1 MTVSAQQRELS
12 PGTMIGVFRIERTL
26 GIGGFGIT
34 YLAFDTSLNIQVAV
48 KEYFPQNAWRD
59 TNSRTVHCYAGE
71 AEQTFQIGLQRFH
84 KEGQT
89 LAQFKHPNIVGVRQ
103 MLPANNTAYLVM
115 DYEHGEEL
123 EAYLRRLGRPLT
135 YQEAENIF
143 NPLLDGLRAV
153 HDRGLLH
160 LDIKPENIFLRA
172 DSTPV
177 LIDFGGARHQLGQA
191 SRSVSFLVASD
202 GYAPNEQ
209 YTGTQLQPTTDIY
222 AVGATLYRSVT
233 GRIPADAPKRGLAM
247 IDGSPD
253 PLMPVRQAVGYGV
266 YPEHFLQALDD
277 ALNMRVSVRPQSVR
291 ELQQR
296 LFQAAPPV
304 NSYQPQQRPQ
314 PVYEPVQSHPQ
325 QPVSERKTNW
335 LPILIGGVAVLA
347 VIFYWNTNRNA
358 ADTELERLRREN
370 QDLAKQIEN
379 TPPAPSVVEPSLI
392 VPPEPQVI
400 PDPPPQEQAVA
411 AVDGEKVYKGLC
423 FSCHDVGVAGAPKL
437 GDTTN
442 WNSRYHQ
449 GLETL
454 YNTALHGKGAMPAK
468 GGNPALSNAEVTAAV
483 DWMVEQSV
491 DQTTSTL
498 ELPISEPSHHDET
511 PIFRLVDDYA
521 AVSGLNDPYAA
532 LSLYTEPVDYY
543 NQKSA
548 SHDFIVEESKRYTG
562 VYADRSFRVVS
573 TPAVEWLSDD
583 EVQLSY
589 KMSYDLCC
597 KPNKDPVHGVNL
609 MKMRLVQTSSG
620 WKIAAVSSKKL

>member
-1 MTVSAQQRELS
+1 MTASAQQRELP
-12 PGTMIGVFRIERTL
+12 PGTMVGVFRIERTL

-59 TNSRTVHCYAGE
+59 TSSRTVHCYAGE

-135 YQEAENIF
+135 YQEVENIF

-247 IDGSPD
+247 IDGSHD
-253 PLMPVRQAVGYGV
+253 PLVPVRQAVASGA
-266 YPEHFLQALDD
+266 YPEYFLQTLDD
-277 ALNMRVSVRPQSVR
+277 ALNMRVSSRPQSVR

-296 LFQAAPPV
+296 LFQVTSFVPPRQ
-304 NSYQPQQRPQ
+304 SQPQRQ
-314 PVYEPVQSHPQ
+314 PVYEPVRNNPQ
-325 QPVSERKTNW
+325 PPASTGKVNW
-335 LPILIGGVAVLA
+335 PPILIGGVAILA
-347 VIFYWNTNRNA
+347 AVFYWNANRSSSDA
-358 ADTELERLRREN
+358 ELERLRREN
-370 QDLAKQIEN
+370 QDLVKQIEN
-379 TPPAPSVVEPSLI
+379 TPEAPATTAPSQIPL
-392 VPPEPQVI
+392 PETPLPNTLVI
-400 PDPPPQEQAVA
+400 PDPPQELAISV
-411 AVDGEKVYKGLC
+411 VDGEKVYKGLC

-437 GDTTN
+437 GDSAD
-442 WNSRYHQ
+442 WNSRYRH
-449 GLETL
+449 GFETL
-454 YNTALHGKGAMPAK
+454 YDTALNGKGAMPAK
-468 GGNPALSNAEVTAAV
+468 GGNPALSTAEVTAAV
-483 DWMVEQSV
+483 DWMVAQSV
-491 DQTTSTL
+491 DQTT
-498 ELPISEPSHHDET
+498 PIPEVSQRDET
-511 PIFRLVDDYA
+511 PIFKLVDDYA

-532 LSLYTEPVDYY
+532 LPLYTEPVDYY
-543 NQKSA
+543 NQQSA

-562 VYADRSFRVVS
+562 VYTDRAFQVVS
-573 TPAVEWLSDD
+573 TPVVEWLSDD
-583 EVQLSY
+583 EVQVSY

-597 KPNKDPVHGVNL
+597 KKDKGPVHGVNL
-609 MKMRLVQTSSG
+609 MKMRLEQTSSG

>member
-1 MTVSAQQRELS
+1 MTASAQQREL
-12 PGTMIGVFRIERTL
+12 PPETMVGVFRIERTL
-26 GIGGFGIT
+26 GVGGFGIT

-59 TNSRTVHCYAGE
+59 TNSRMVHCYAGE

-103 MLPANNTAYLVM
+103 MLSANNTAYLVM

-123 EAYLRRLGRPLT
+123 EAYLRRLGRPLS

-177 LIDFGGARHQLGQA
+177 LIDFGGTRHQLGQA

-222 AVGATLYRSVT
+222 AVGATLYRSIT

-247 IDGSPD
+247 IDGSHD
-253 PLMPVRQAVGYGV
+253 PLVPVRQAVVQSV

-296 LFQAAPPV
+296 LFQVTPATP
-304 NSYQPQQRPQ
+304 SYQPPKPQ
-314 PVYEPVQSHPQ
+314 PVYEPVQNRPYQ
-325 QPVSERKTNW
+325 AVTDKKTNNW
-335 LPILIGGVAVLA
+335 LPMLIGGVAVLA
-347 VIFYWNTNRNA
+347 AIFYWNTGRNSSDA
-358 ADTELERLRREN
+358 ELERLRREN
-370 QDLAKQIEN
+370 QNLVTQLEN
-379 TPPAPSVVEPSLI
+379 TPDTSPSISPSQITPPTPLVI
-392 VPPEPQVI
+392 PETPEP
-400 PDPPPQEQAVA
+400 EQPVAV
-411 AVDGEKVYKGLC
+411 VDGEKVYKLVC
-423 FSCHDVGVAGAPKL
+423 FSCHDMGVAGTPKL
-437 GDTTN
+437 GDSTD
-442 WNSRYHQ
+442 WNLRYSR
-449 GLETL
+449 GLGSL
-454 YNTALHGKGAMPAK
+454 YDTALHGKGSMPAK
-468 GGNPALSNAEVTAAV
+468 GGNPALSDAEVTAAV
-483 DWMVEQSV
+483 DWMVSQSV
-491 DQTTSTL
+491 SQTQSSST
-498 ELPISEPSHHDET
+498 EGTRDET
-511 PIFRLVDDYA
+511 PIFKLVDDYA
-521 AVSGLNDPYAA
+521 AVSSLNDPYAA
-532 LSLYTEPVDYY
+532 LSLYTEPTDYY
-543 NQKSA
+543 NEKSA
-548 SHDFIVEESKRYTG
+548 SHEFIVKESKRYAG
-562 VYADRSFRVVS
+562 VYVSRQFQIVS
-573 TPAVEWLSDD
+573 TPVLEWLSDN
-583 EVQLSY
+583 EVQVTY

-597 KPNKDPVHGVNL
+597 KKDKDPVHGVNL
-609 MKMRLVQTSSG
+609 MNMRLMQTSDG
-620 WKIAAVSSKKL
+620 WKISAVSSKKM

>member
-1 MTVSAQQRELS
+1 MTASAQQRELP
-12 PGTMIGVFRIERTL
+12 PGTMVGVFRIERTL

-59 TNSRTVHCYAGE
+59 TSSRTVHCYAGE

-135 YQEAENIF
+135 YQEVENIF

-247 IDGSPD
+247 IDGSHD
-253 PLMPVRQAVGYGV
+253 PLVPVRQAVASGA
-266 YPEHFLQALDD
+266 YPEYFLQTLDD
-277 ALNMRVSVRPQSVR
+277 ALNMRVSSRPQSVR

-296 LFQAAPPV
+296 LFQAA
-304 NSYQPQQRPQ
+304 R
-314 PVYEPVQSHPQ
+314 
-325 QPVSERKTNW
+325 
-335 LPILIGGVAVLA
+335 
-347 VIFYWNTNRNA
+347 
-358 ADTELERLRREN
+358 
-370 QDLAKQIEN
+370 
-379 TPPAPSVVEPSLI
+379 VEPELA
-392 VPPEPQVI
+392 
-400 PDPPPQEQAVA
+400 PPPQPI
-411 AVDGEKVYKGLC
+411 
-423 FSCHDVGVAGAPKL
+423 SP
-437 GDTTN
+437 
-442 WNSRYHQ
+442 
-449 GLETL
+449 
-454 YNTALHGKGAMPAK
+454 P
-468 GGNPALSNAEVTAAV
+468 
-483 DWMVEQSV
+483 
-491 DQTTSTL
+491 
-498 ELPISEPSHHDET
+498 LPISKHPNKIGWLLALFALTIMSVGIVAWNIANESKKQAEVMQDALLAAQQQVEREKQATLET
-511 PIFRLVDDYA
+511 QRRAEEAKQATIEMQKQLEETA
-521 AVSGLNDPYAA
+521 SMLEAQKQAELTAKQQ
-532 LSLYTEPVDYY
+532 TEREKQILK
-543 NQKSA
+543 NQQDFEVI
-548 SHDFIVEESKRYTG
+548 DFIKSYIAACSQNDIQSYLNFYSFERPLKYYALEAASYEDVRESIQDHMLKYPRRSIQVITMPKIDWIEEHEVHVAFNISSDLSPEG
-562 VYADRSFRVVS
+562 AD
-573 TPAVEWLSDD
+573 T
-583 EVQLSY
+583 
-589 KMSYDLCC
+589 
-597 KPNKDPVHGVNL
+597 VHRETFISIN
-609 MKMRLVQTSSG
+609 LVQSDNG

>member
-1 MTVSAQQRELS
+1 MTASAQQRELPPS
-12 PGTMIGVFRIERTL
+12 TIVGVFRIERTL
-26 GIGGFGIT
+26 GVGGFGIT
-34 YLAFDTSLNIQVAV
+34 YLAFDTSLNIQVAL

-71 AEQTFQIGLQRFH
+71 AEQTFQVGLQRFH

-103 MLPANNTAYLVM
+103 MLSANNTAYLVM

-123 EAYLRRLGRPLT
+123 EAYLRRLGRPLA
-135 YQEAENIF
+135 YQEVENIF

-222 AVGATLYRSVT
+222 AVGATLYRSMT
-233 GRIPADAPKRGLAM
+233 GRVPTDAPKRGLAM

-253 PLMPVRQAVGYGV
+253 PLIPIRQAVGHGA
-266 YPEHFLQALDD
+266 YPEHFLQVLDD

-296 LFQAAPPV
+296 LFQVTPV
-304 NSYQPQQRPQ
+304 TPSYQPPRPQ
-314 PVYEPVQSHPQ
+314 PVYEPVQNRPHQS
-325 QPVSERKTNW
+325 VTGNKTHW
-335 LPILIGGVAVLA
+335 LPMLIGGGAVLLA
-347 VIFYWNTNRNA
+347 AIFYWNTGRNSSDA
-358 ADTELERLRREN
+358 ELERLRHEN
-370 QDLAKQIEN
+370 QGLIAQLEN
-379 TPPAPSVVEPSLI
+379 TPDTPPPITPSQITPSAPLP
-392 VPPEPQVI
+392 I
-400 PDPPPQEQAVA
+400 PDTAEQEQPLA
-411 AVDGEKVYKGLC
+411 AIDGEKIYKGLC
-423 FSCHDVGVAGAPKL
+423 FSCHDVGIAGAPKL
-437 GDTTN
+437 GDATA
-442 WNSRYHQ
+442 WNLRHSR
-449 GLETL
+449 GLGSL
-454 YNTALHGKGAMPAK
+454 YDTALHGKGAMPAK
-468 GGNPALSNAEVTAAV
+468 GGNPALSDAEVTAAV
-483 DWMVEQSV
+483 DWMVAASV
-491 DQTTSTL
+491 DQAM
-498 ELPISEPSHHDET
+498 PSRADSHRDET
-511 PIFRLVDDYA
+511 PIVKLVNEYA

-548 SHDFIVEESKRYTG
+548 NHSFIVEESKRYTG
-562 VYADRSFRVVS
+562 VYANRSFKVVS
-573 TPAVEWLSDD
+573 TPVVDWLSDD
-583 EVQLSY
+583 EVQVSY
-589 KMSYDLCC
+589 KMGYDLCC
-597 KPNKDPVHGVNL
+597 KKDKAPVDGVNL
-609 MKMRLVQTSSG
+609 MNMRLVQTGTG